1 MKIKSEKISGL
12 QGIWTYEPECF
23 LGLFDTTLSR
33 LLWNV
38 ANKLSHDLTFRA
50 QEMDLHLLGERDDTF
65 VLIALFNLESR
76 WLNVLYSA
84 ISYFFPEEVK
94 EIKLYICT
102 YLSNP

>member
-1 MKIKSEKISGL
+1 M
-12 QGIWTYEPECF
+12 F

-50 QEMDLHLLGERDDTF
+50 QEMDLHLLGERDDRF

-84 ISYFFPEEVK
+84 ISYFLLLDFLAINLSFVY
-94 EIKLYICT
+94 KL
-102 YLSNP
+102 S

>member
-1 MKIKSEKISGL
+1 M
-12 QGIWTYEPECF
+12 F

-84 ISYFFPEEVK
+84 ISYFLLLDFLAINLSFVY
-94 EIKLYICT
+94 KL
-102 YLSNP
+102 S

>member
-1 MKIKSEKISGL
+1 M
-12 QGIWTYEPECF
+12 F

-50 QEMDLHLLGERDDTF
+50 QEMDLHLLGERDDRF
-65 VLIALFNLESR
+65 VLIGLFNLESR

-84 ISYFFPEEVK
+84 ISYFLLLDFLAINLSFVY
-94 EIKLYICT
+94 KL
-102 YLSNP
+102 S

>member
-1 MKIKSEKISGL
+1 M
-12 QGIWTYEPECF
+12 F

-50 QEMDLHLLGERDDTF
+50 QEMDLHLLGERDDRF

-84 ISYFFPEEVK
+84 ISYFLLLDFLAINLSYVY
-94 EIKLYICT
+94 KL
-102 YLSNP
+102 S

>member
-1 MKIKSEKISGL
+1 M
-12 QGIWTYEPECF
+12 F

-38 ANKLSHDLTFRA
+38 ANKLSRDLTFRA
-50 QEMDLHLLGERDDTF
+50 QEMDLHLLGERDDRF

-84 ISYFFPEEVK
+84 ISYFLLLDFLAINLSFVY
-94 EIKLYICT
+94 KL
-102 YLSNP
+102 S